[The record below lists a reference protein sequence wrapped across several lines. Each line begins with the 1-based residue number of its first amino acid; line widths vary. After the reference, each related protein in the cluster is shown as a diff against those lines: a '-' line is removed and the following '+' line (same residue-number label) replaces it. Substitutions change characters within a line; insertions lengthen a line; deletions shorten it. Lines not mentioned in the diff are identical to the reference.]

1 MYGPRGD
8 WKSAAANRLRRIET
22 IALAL
27 IIPLVLLAGCE
38 DSTLTLTPS
47 PTPTPTLV
55 EVAEELRQALQD
67 VERERDIYILLRV
80 GSAKL
85 RILCD
90 IAYGNYEPRLSL
102 EYLTDGLD
110 DIVPIRIGTRGLCG
124 ALERDVW

>member
-1 MYGPRGD
+1 MFGPLGD
-8 WKSAAANRLRRIET
+8 WKSAAADRLRRMET

-38 DSTLTLTPS
+38 DSTPTLTPS
-47 PTPTPTLV
+47 PTLV
-55 EVAEELRQALQD
+55 EVAEEFRHALQD
-67 VERERDIYILLRV
+67 VENERNIYILLRV
-80 GSAKL
+80 GLAKL

-110 DIVPIRIGTRGLCG
+110 DTVPIRIGIRGLCG